1 MLGLDDRRDDQI
13 HLTQG
18 TCECAARPQ
27 LPPTFLL
34 QLDEPAKIHGTV
46 EFTFLDSHEVTPRS
60 RICCSSVTPSMGQR
74 CRSNSARHLH
84 FPIEPSLCAQS
95 ARRTIP
101 EVRPGRA
108 GFNDF
113 HVNFV
118 RLPSNVRA
126 FSLPT
131 CSPEFIPRSTFA
143 CCRAHR
149 IKPAR
154 LHFENKNPTPRPSGP
169 SPYES

>member
-34 QLDEPAKIHGTV
+34 RRDEPAKIHGTV
-46 EFTFLDSHEVTPRS
+46 EFTFLDSHEVTPKVAFAAQRD
-60 RICCSSVTPSMGQR
+60 PFDGQR

-95 ARRTIP
+95 ARTIP
-101 EVRPGRA
+101 STARA
-108 GFNDF
+108 S
-113 HVNFV
+113 
-118 RLPSNVRA
+118 RLQ
-126 FSLPT
+126 
-131 CSPEFIPRSTFA
+131 
-143 CCRAHR
+143 
-149 IKPAR
+149 
-154 LHFENKNPTPRPSGP
+154 
-169 SPYES
+169 